1 MTCRSP
7 CVLFVGAA
15 VCGGPTRRMSHRSA
29 AVAADD
35 ARDAAARGRGL
46 VLRSERYFAEQDK
59 PRPYNRSLE
68 L

>member
-1 MTCRSP
+1 
-7 CVLFVGAA
+7 
-15 VCGGPTRRMSHRSA
+15 MSHRSA
-29 AVAADD
+29 AVAAAD